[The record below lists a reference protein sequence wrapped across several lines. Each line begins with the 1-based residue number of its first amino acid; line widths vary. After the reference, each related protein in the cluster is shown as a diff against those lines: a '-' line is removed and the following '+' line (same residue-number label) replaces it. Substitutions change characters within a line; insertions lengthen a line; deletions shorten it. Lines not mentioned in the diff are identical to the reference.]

1 MKLLNKKKVYFRE
14 KNVSQKN
21 VFGESYKKELEK
33 RLCFGD
39 DIGDVSP
46 AVSTRTESLRPG
58 NKPRKAGGKLSS
70 QNSPATN
77 RRMSVFS
84 VVKQGV
90 QSVQPRVYCNNQYI
104 GGLNEMRF
112 LAINKKLNNDH
123 LSNTNVLKNFTLT
136 QLEEMY
142 LKAKDSDDLERLK
155 FVKKVIQ
162 ERLRAQQIPE
172 EAFPDWNRW
181 KQFKYKHYTQKL
193 DSRFSYVR
201 LQKGIQNL
209 DVTEVRH
216 YRKPPEEVMR
226 VVQAT
231 LLLLNE
237 IQGESTGGF

>member
-1 MKLLNKKKVYFRE
+1 M
-14 KNVSQKN
+14 
-21 VFGESYKKELEK
+21 
-33 RLCFGD
+33 
-39 DIGDVSP
+39 
-46 AVSTRTESLRPG
+46 
-58 NKPRKAGGKLSS
+58 
-70 QNSPATN
+70 
-77 RRMSVFS
+77 
-84 VVKQGV
+84 
-90 QSVQPRVYCNNQYI
+90 
-104 GGLNEMRF
+104 
-112 LAINKKLNNDH
+112 
-123 LSNTNVLKNFTLT
+123 
-136 QLEEMY
+136 
-142 LKAKDSDDLERLK
+142 
-155 FVKKVIQ
+155 KKVIQ

-237 IQGESTGGF
+237 IAGESTGGGLRKLEFIILKKKTIFLDFFQILLYLARSKKLN